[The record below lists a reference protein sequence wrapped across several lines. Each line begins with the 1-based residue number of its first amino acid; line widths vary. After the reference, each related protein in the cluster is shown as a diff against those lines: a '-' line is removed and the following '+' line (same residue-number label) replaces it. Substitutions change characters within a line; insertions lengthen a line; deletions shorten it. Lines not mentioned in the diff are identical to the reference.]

1 MLPFTS
7 SLHTPRSVLV
17 AALALTACAG
27 SGGGPRSSS
36 PPRAD
41 ASVNSDVAPTD
52 VFAPPGALGAL
63 PRAQTVAHGRFMS
76 ADRCA
81 FCHEAQG
88 GSALRD
94 ARGRDVSPYTLWR
107 GSMMAFSARDP
118 YWLAAFAHE
127 REENPR
133 GVDYID
139 RVCTRCH
146 APAGSVA
153 FEDDGDRLTFARIT
167 TGTEASSAL
176 ARDGVT
182 CTACHQ
188 IEPTNLGRPE
198 SFTGGYTVGSARRIY
213 GPHADPF
220 PMPMQNM
227 VGYTPTH
234 STHVT
239 TSALCATCHTVI
251 TRALDAEGRPTG
263 AEFPEQ
269 IPYLEWQDS
278 QWRDE
283 APAGA
288 RPTRCVDCHMP
299 STDLDGAALRTAIAT
314 RPMMLDARAPLGR
327 HVFVGGNAYML
338 ALLAGA
344 DAWSGRSTPRELI
357 DESVRGAE
365 AFLQRAATLTVE
377 SMQRDGASVVAVV
390 RVTNETGHRFPTAY
404 PSRRAWLHLRA
415 LDANGAVRFE
425 SGRWDARGAIVD
437 GRGERLDAVGT
448 VIPHRDRVTNDREV
462 QVWEAA
468 LADRDGR
475 STHTLLHAERYLKDD
490 RIPPRGHRTDHP
502 NARWTSPTGVDGD
515 TDYGSDGIDRVTF
528 ALPAETARVEV
539 ELVFQ
544 SVSPAAVEALG
555 AHPTPAYTRFRAL
568 VDAAPPEPRVLA
580 RATRA
585 ITSP

>member
-234 STHVT
+234 SNHVT

-314 RPMMLDARAPLGR
+314 RPMMLDARAPRAARVRRGQRVHARAPRGGR
-327 HVFVGGNAYML
+327 RVVRSL
-338 ALLAGA
+338 
-344 DAWSGRSTPRELI
+344 DAARAHRRERARSRGISPARRNPDGRVDATRR
-357 DESVRGAE
+357 SVRRRG
-365 AFLQRAATLTVE
+365 RACD
-377 SMQRDGASVVAVV
+377 QRDGAPFSDGVPLTEGLAAPA
-390 RVTNETGHRFPTAY
+390 RARRER
-404 PSRRAWLHLRA
+404 RRALRIGP
-415 LDANGAVRFE
+415 L
-425 SGRWDARGAIVD
+425 GRTR
-437 GRGERLDAVGT
+437 
-448 VIPHRDRVTNDREV
+448 RDRRRE
-462 QVWEAA
+462 
-468 LADRDGR
+468 G
-475 STHTLLHAERYLKDD
+475 
-490 RIPPRGHRTDHP
+490 
-502 NARWTSPTGVDGD
+502 
-515 TDYGSDGIDRVTF
+515 
-528 ALPAETARVEV
+528 
-539 ELVFQ
+539 
-544 SVSPAAVEALG
+544 
-555 AHPTPAYTRFRAL
+555 
-568 VDAAPPEPRVLA
+568 
-580 RATRA
+580 
-585 ITSP
+585 